1 MVVNLQNKKEEIIQH
16 IGAEGL
22 KKLKFTKLLKLITFE
37 IEELI
42 EYWTI
47 RQVHQM
53 VNEVFNI
60 NVSKA
65 LFYGFCEKNIKKKKD
80 FEVMENRKIDKG
92 VSLNRDTMSDE
103 KSINNI
109 DDLTDL
115 TLDFL
120 SKNLPKK

>member
-1 MVVNLQNKKEEIIQH
+1 MVNLQNKKNEIIQQ

>member
-1 MVVNLQNKKEEIIQH
+1 M
-16 IGAEGL
+16 
-22 KKLKFTKLLKLITFE
+22 LKLITFE

>member
-1 MVVNLQNKKEEIIQH
+1 MVNLQNKKNEIIHQ
-16 IGAEGL
+16 IGEDGL
-22 KKLKFTKLLKLITFE
+22 KRLKFSKILKLIENE
-37 IEELI
+37 IKELMD
-42 EYWTI
+42 YWI
-47 RQVHQM
+47 VKQIHQM

-60 NVSKA
+60 NISA
-65 LFYGFCEKNIKKKKD
+65 PLFYRFCEKNIKKKKD

>member
-1 MVVNLQNKKEEIIQH
+1 MKFLLNVKKEEIIQH

-60 NVSKA
+60 NVSKE

>member
-1 MVVNLQNKKEEIIQH
+1 MKFLLNVKKEEIIQH

-53 VNEVFNI
+53 VNEIFNI

>member
-1 MVVNLQNKKEEIIQH
+1 MVNLQNKKNEIIQH

-60 NVSKA
+60 NISA
-65 LFYGFCEKNIKKKKD
+65 PLFYRFCEKNIKK
-80 FEVMENRKIDKG
+80 
-92 VSLNRDTMSDE
+92 DE
-103 KSINNI
+103 KSELGVSHNN
-109 DDLTDL
+109 DRKVSSLEDLIG
-115 TLDFL
+115 
-120 SKNLPKK
+120 K

>member
-1 MVVNLQNKKEEIIQH
+1 MVNLQNKKNEIIQH

-22 KKLKFTKLLKLITFE
+22 KKLEFTKLLKLITFE

>member
-1 MVVNLQNKKEEIIQH
+1 MVNLQNKKNEIIQH

>member
-1 MVVNLQNKKEEIIQH
+1 VKFLLNVKKEEIIQH

-60 NVSKA
+60 NISQQ
-65 LFYGFCEKNIKKKKD
+65 LFYSFCYKNIKKD
-80 FEVMENRKIDKG
+80 ENFKLEKNHKTDKG
-92 VSLNRDTMSDE
+92 VSQNRNTKKEEE
-103 KSINNI
+103 KII
-109 DDLTDL
+109 L
-115 TLDFL
+115 LDNGCFR
-120 SKNLPKK
+120 

>member
-1 MVVNLQNKKEEIIQH
+1 MKFLLNVKKEEIIQH

>member
-1 MVVNLQNKKEEIIQH
+1 MVNLQNKKNEIIQH

-53 VNEVFNI
+53 VNEIFNI

>member
-1 MVVNLQNKKEEIIQH
+1 MVNLQNRKNEIILQ

-92 VSLNRDTMSDE
+92 VSQNRNTKKEEE
-103 KSINNI
+103 KSI
-109 DDLTDL
+109 
-115 TLDFL
+115 LDSDEL
-120 SKNLPKK
+120 NAIAMYGSSKVQ

>member
-1 MVVNLQNKKEEIIQH
+1 MVNLQNKKNEIIQH

-47 RQVHQM
+47 RQIHQM

-60 NVSKA
+60 NISA
-65 LFYGFCEKNIKKKKD
+65 PLFYRFCEKNIKKD
-80 FEVMENRKIDKG
+80 ENLKVEKNHKIDKG
-92 VSLNRDTMSDE
+92 VSQNRNTKKEE
-103 KSINNI
+103 KSI
-109 DDLTDL
+109 
-115 TLDFL
+115 LDSDEL
-120 SKNLPKK
+120 NAIAMYGSSKVQ

>member
-1 MVVNLQNKKEEIIQH
+1 MVNLQNKKNEIIQQ

-60 NVSKA
+60 NISA
-65 LFYGFCEKNIKKKKD
+65 PLFYRFCEKNIKK
-80 FEVMENRKIDKG
+80 
-92 VSLNRDTMSDE
+92 DE
-103 KSINNI
+103 KSELGVSNNN
-109 DDLTDL
+109 DDRKVSSLEDL
-115 TLDFL
+115 IG
-120 SKNLPKK
+120 K

>member
-1 MVVNLQNKKEEIIQH
+1 MENLQNKKNEIIQH

-22 KKLKFTKLLKLITFE
+22 KKLKFSKLLKLITFE

>member
-1 MVVNLQNKKEEIIQH
+1 MKFLLNVKKEEIIQH

-80 FEVMENRKIDKG
+80 FEVMKNRKIDKG

>member
-1 MVVNLQNKKEEIIQH
+1 MVNLQNKKNEIIQH

-47 RQVHQM
+47 RQIHQM

-60 NVSKA
+60 NISA
-65 LFYGFCEKNIKKKKD
+65 PLFYRFCEKNIKKD
-80 FEVMENRKIDKG
+80 ENLKVEKNHKIDKG
-92 VSLNRDTMSDE
+92 VSQNRNTKKEE
-103 KSINNI
+103 KSI
-109 DDLTDL
+109 
-115 TLDFL
+115 LDSDEL
-120 SKNLPKK
+120 NAIAMYGSSKL

>member
-1 MVVNLQNKKEEIIQH
+1 VKFLLNVKKEEIIQH

>member
-1 MVVNLQNKKEEIIQH
+1 MVNLQNKKNEIIHQ
-16 IGAEGL
+16 IGEDGL
-22 KKLKFTKLLKLITFE
+22 KRLKFSKILKLIENE
-37 IEELI
+37 IKELMD
-42 EYWTI
+42 YWI
-47 RQVHQM
+47 VKQIHQM

-60 NVSKA
+60 NISA
-65 LFYGFCEKNIKKKKD
+65 PLFYRFCEKNIKKD
-80 FEVMENRKIDKG
+80 ENLKVEKNHKIDKG

>member
-1 MVVNLQNKKEEIIQH
+1 MVNLQNKKNEIIQQ

-53 VNEVFNI
+53 VNEIFNI

>member
-1 MVVNLQNKKEEIIQH
+1 MKFLLNVKKEEIIQH

-60 NVSKA
+60 NISA
-65 LFYGFCEKNIKKKKD
+65 PLFYRFCEKNIKK
-80 FEVMENRKIDKG
+80 
-92 VSLNRDTMSDE
+92 DE
-103 KSINNI
+103 KSELGVSHNN
-109 DDLTDL
+109 DRKVSSLEDLIG
-115 TLDFL
+115 
-120 SKNLPKK
+120 K

>member
-1 MVVNLQNKKEEIIQH
+1 MKFLLNVKKEEIIQH

-22 KKLKFTKLLKLITFE
+22 KKLKFARLLKLITFE

-65 LFYGFCEKNIKKKKD
+65 LFYGFCEKNIKK
-80 FEVMENRKIDKG
+80 RK
-92 VSLNRDTMSDE
+92 
-103 KSINNI
+103 
-109 DDLTDL
+109 
-115 TLDFL
+115 TL
-120 SKNLPKK
+120 K

>member
-1 MVVNLQNKKEEIIQH
+1 MVKLQNKKNEIIQH

-53 VNEVFNI
+53 VNEIFNI